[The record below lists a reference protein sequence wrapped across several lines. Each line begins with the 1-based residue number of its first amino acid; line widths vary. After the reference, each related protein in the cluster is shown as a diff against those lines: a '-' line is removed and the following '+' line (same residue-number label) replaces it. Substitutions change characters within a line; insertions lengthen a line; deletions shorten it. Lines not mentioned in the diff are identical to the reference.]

1 MFSNT
6 LKARSL
12 KTELGKAI
20 IPYKKFKQMYTFDN
34 TGEFKGKPEH
44 SKTHLLHE

>member
-6 LKARSL
+6 LKAKSL

-20 IPYKKFKQMYTFDN
+20 IPYKKFKKMYTFDN
-34 TGEFKGKPEH
+34 TGEFKGKPELSEKH
-44 SKTHLLHE
+44 FFRE